1 MSSEGRPCVNTDIDI
16 AWVDGS
22 RIFATEGGG
31 LGIEYRG
38 LCVVKTPAEW
48 HRLSGETGLPL
59 QPTGQRT

>member
-1 MSSEGRPCVNTDIDI
+1 MSNEGGPCVNTDIDI

-38 LCVVKTPAEW
+38 LCVVHAPAEW
-48 HRLSGETGLPL
+48 HRLALPDGPP
-59 QPTGQRT
+59 QPQPEQRK